1 MPPPPPPPLLPPLP
15 IDINSESDDD
25 FTEDLLPLIIS
36 AATQSTQ
43 NTERIR
49 SLLLPGKT
57 YVNELLASAHVQRCK
72 EVLRMR
78 IETFFTL
85 RDWLLA
91 NTSLKSSR
99 KTNGISIEEKLVIFL
114 YITTRGASNRECQER
129 FCYGAGTIMGLV
141 HLIFLY
147 TSSAYF

>member
-1 MPPPPPPPLLPPLP
+1 M
-15 IDINSESDDD
+15 DSDTDQEY
-25 FTEDLLPLIIS
+25 FTEEVLPLIIS
-36 AATQSTQ
+36 AAAQSSL
-43 NTERIR
+43 NTEHIR
-49 SLLLPGKT
+49 SLLLPGKIYIT
-57 YVNELLASAHVQRCK
+57 ELLATANPQRCK

-99 KTNGISIEEKLVIFL
+99 KNNGISIEEKLVIFL